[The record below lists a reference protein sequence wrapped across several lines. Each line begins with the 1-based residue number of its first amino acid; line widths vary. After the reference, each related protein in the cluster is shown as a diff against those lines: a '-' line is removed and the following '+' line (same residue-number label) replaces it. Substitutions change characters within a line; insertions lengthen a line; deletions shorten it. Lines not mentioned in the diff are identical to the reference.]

1 MATHRRA
8 GPSYRENMPAT
19 DQSGAQ
25 PVVETSAQDDV
36 TRRKFHIAMIYG
48 LWSIIAAALSIPAA
62 IYLLIPPKLRKM
74 PEWAEAGDVSS
85 LEPRVPVEMV
95 FRQNRV
101 DGWKIQSEKTTAW
114 VVKLGASQVVAYGP
128 QCTHLGCA
136 YHWDD
141 SRNNFLCPC
150 HTSVFAVDGAVVSG
164 PAPRP
169 LDRYETKVENG
180 KLLLGPLHRSKE
192 KA

>member
-1 MATHRRA
+1 MPTLWRECL
-8 GPSYRENMPAT
+8 SYLENMPVT
-19 DQSGAQ
+19 DQ
-25 PVVETSAQDDV
+25 TDV
-36 TRRKFHIAMIYG
+36 TRRKFYIAMIYG
-48 LWSIIAAALSIPAA
+48 LWSLIAAALSVPAA

-74 PEWAEAGDVSS
+74 PEWAEAGDVSK
-85 LEPRVPVEMV
+85 LEPRVPVEMA

-114 VVKLGASQVVAYGP
+114 VVKLSDAQNAQVVAYGP

-141 SRNNFLCPC
+141 NRNHFLCPC
-150 HTSVFAVDGAVVSG
+150 HTSIFSVDGVVVSG

-180 KLLLGPLHRSKE
+180 KLLLGPLRQSKE

>member
-1 MATHRRA
+1 M
-8 GPSYRENMPAT
+8 E
-19 DQSGAQ
+19 QSGASS
-25 PVVETSAQDDV
+25 EV
-36 TRRKFHIAMIYG
+36 TRRKFYVGLIYG
-48 LWSIIAAALSIPAA
+48 LWGLIATALSIPAA
-62 IYLLIPPKLRKM
+62 VYLLLPPRLRKA
-74 PEWAEAGDVSS
+74 PQWVEAGDVSK
-85 LEPRVPVEMV
+85 LAPRDPVEMV

-114 VVKLGASQVVAYGP
+114 VVKLTDSQIVAFGP

-136 YHWDD
+136 YHWDEGR
-141 SRNNFLCPC
+141 SHFLCPC
-150 HTSVFAVDGAVVSG
+150 HASVFGMDGAVVGG

-180 KLLLGPLHRSKE
+180 KLLLGPLHESKA

>member
-1 MATHRRA
+1 MPVTDESRA
-8 GPSYRENMPAT
+8 PTE
-19 DQSGAQ
+19 
-25 PVVETSAQDDV
+25 V
-36 TRRKFHIAMIYG
+36 TRRKFYVAMIYG
-48 LWSIIAAALSIPAA
+48 LWSSIAAALSIPAA

-74 PEWAEAGDVSS
+74 PEWIEAGDVSK
-85 LEPRVPVEMV
+85 LEPRAPVEMV

-114 VVKLGASQVVAYGP
+114 VVKLGDSQVVAYGP

-141 SRNNFLCPC
+141 NANHFLCPC
-150 HTSVFAVDGAVVSG
+150 HSSVFSVDGAVVSG

-169 LDRYETKVENG
+169 LDRYDTKVENG
-180 KLLLGPLHRSKE
+180 KLLLGPLHPSRG

>member
-1 MATHRRA
+1 
-8 GPSYRENMPAT
+8 MPVT

-25 PVVETSAQDDV
+25 TDV
-36 TRRKFHIAMIYG
+36 TRRKFYIAMIYG
-48 LWSIIAAALSIPAA
+48 LWSLIAAALSIPAA

-74 PEWAEAGDVSS
+74 PEWVEAGDVSN

-114 VVKLGASQVVAYGP
+114 VVKLGAQVVAYGP

-136 YHWDD
+136 YHWEE
-141 SRNNFLCPC
+141 SRNQFLCPC
-150 HTSVFAVDGAVVSG
+150 HTSVFSVDGAVVSG

-169 LDRYETKVENG
+169 LDRYQTKLENG
-180 KLLLGPLHRSKE
+180 KLLLGPLRQSPPQSKE